1 MKTNKF
7 EVTYPNG
14 DTALVESTCTS
25 AEEFIGQTFSTGW
38 AMAEAN
44 GAKVL
49 MIEEEERPTVTAEAL
64 AEAEETGVPPVAV
77 VHEASGAVEGAGA
90 SSSGG

>member
-14 DTALVESTCTS
+14 DTALVLSTCTS

-38 AMAEAN
+38 AEAEAN
-44 GAKVL
+44 GAKVV
-49 MIEEEERPTVTAEAL
+49 MVEEEERLTVTAEAL
-64 AEAEETGVPPVAV
+64 AEAEATGVPPLV
-77 VHEASGAVEGAGA
+77 VIHEASGAVEGGGA
-90 SSSGG
+90 DSMGG